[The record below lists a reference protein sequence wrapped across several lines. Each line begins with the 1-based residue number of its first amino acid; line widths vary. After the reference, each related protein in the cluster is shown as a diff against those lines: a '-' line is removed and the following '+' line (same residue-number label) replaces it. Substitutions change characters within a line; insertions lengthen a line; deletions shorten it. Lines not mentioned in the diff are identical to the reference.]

1 MNFEKYD
8 KQFAPDPCANT
19 ARHDVNRPY
28 TKLASYPTNIV
39 VTPLTTDPKS
49 NSQYTKV
56 IILGVNIESKKK
68 ISFIIIP

>member
-1 MNFEKYD
+1 MKSTISSSH
-8 KQFAPDPCANT
+8 QILAPIQPDT
-19 ARHDVNRPY
+19 IINRPY
-28 TKLASYPTNIV
+28 IKLASYPTNIV

>member
-1 MNFEKYD
+1 MKSTISSSH
-8 KQFAPDPCANT
+8 QILAPIQPDT
-19 ARHDVNRPY
+19 MINRPY

-39 VTPLTTDPKS
+39 VTPLTTDPRS

-56 IILGVNIESKKK
+56 IILGVSIESKKK